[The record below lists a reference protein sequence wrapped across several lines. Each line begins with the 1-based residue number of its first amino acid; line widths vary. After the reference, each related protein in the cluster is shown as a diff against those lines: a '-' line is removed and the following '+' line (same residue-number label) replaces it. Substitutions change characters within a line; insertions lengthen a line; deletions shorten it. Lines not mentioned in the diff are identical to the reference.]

1 MTPPTERIVVR
12 RKVFDRQSVFFLGV
26 HLVLAGA
33 IVAVVLS
40 GRRPAEAPGPMRELG
55 GRLRGAGL
63 PSEALWAYE
72 RAALDLQLGGV
83 ERAKLALAAGDLA
96 EQLGRT
102 EEALRF
108 WHLVEVLD
116 PHSPDKADV
125 GTRVVRGLER
135 LGKTAAA
142 DQALA
147 ARTARTGTLQ
157 QGGEVVAKIGGDEIT
172 MADVDKALEGLPP
185 EMRAQAE
192 KRGERKRLVQQYVA
206 EEVLYR
212 KARKL
217 ELDKDPTV
225 RQQLDLVGR
234 KLVVQ
239 RLVERE
245 VASKLT
251 VDPKDVETFWK
262 ANQARFG
269 GKPFSEVKGE
279 VERAYRGEKIQAGAQ
294 HMLEDALRQSD
305 VVVK

>member
-1 MTPPTERIVVR
+1 MTPPPERIVVR

-26 HLVLAGA
+26 HVALAGT

-40 GRRPAEAPGPMRELG
+40 GRAPEAPGPMRELG

-63 PSEALWAYE
+63 PGEALWAYGRAVEDPHVGGAE
-72 RAALDLQLGGV
+72 RA
-83 ERAKLALAAGDLA
+83 RLALAAGDLA

-116 PHSPDKADV
+116 PRTPDKAEV
-125 GTRVVRGLER
+125 GQRVVRGLER

-147 ARTARTGTLQ
+147 ARTARTGAPQ
-157 QGGEVVAKIGGDEIT
+157 QAGEVVAKIGADEIT
-172 MADVDKALEGLPP
+172 MADVDRGLEGLPP
-185 EMRAQAE
+185 EVRAQAE
-192 KRGERKRLVQQYVA
+192 KRGERRKLIEQFVA

-217 ELDKDPTV
+217 ELDKDPAV
-225 RQQLDLVGR
+225 RRQLDAIGR
-234 KLVVQ
+234 KLAVQ

-251 VDPKDVETFWK
+251 MDPKDVETFWK
-262 ANQARFG
+262 ANAERFG
-269 GKPFSEVKGE
+269 KKPFKEVQAE

-294 HMLEDALRQSD
+294 RMLEEALGQSG
-305 VVVK
+305 VVIK

>member
-1 MTPPTERIVVR
+1 MSPPTERIVVR
-12 RKVFDRQSVFFLGV
+12 RKVFDRQSVFFLVV
-26 HLVLAGA
+26 HVALAGA
-33 IVAVVLS
+33 VIAVVLS
-40 GRRPAEAPGPMRELG
+40 GRGPAPGPGPMRELG

-63 PSEALWAYE
+63 PSEALWAYA
-72 RAALDLQLGGV
+72 RAVEDPHVPAP

-102 EEALRF
+102 EEALRL

-116 PHSPDKADV
+116 PKSPDKADV

-147 ARTARTGTLQ
+147 ARTARTGTPQ
-157 QGGEVVAKIGGDEIT
+157 QAAEVVAKIGGDEIT
-172 MADVDKALEGLPP
+172 MADVEKALEGLPP
-185 EMRAQAE
+185 EMRAQVE
-192 KRGERKRLVQQYVA
+192 KRGERRKLVQQYVA

-212 KARKL
+212 KAKKL
-217 ELDKDPTV
+217 ELDKDPAV
-225 RQQLDLVGR
+225 RQQLDLVSR

-245 VASKLT
+245 VAAKLT

-262 ANQARFG
+262 ANQERFG
-269 GKPFSEVKGE
+269 KKSFKDVRAD

-294 HMLEDALRQSD
+294 QMLEEALRQSD